1 VPFPFYSHRLPYT
14 TNNIFQKKNLEVIG
28 IGALVRSWI
37 QKQQHVGIFGSNDTD
52 EELRFVC
59 QMAICRDSSKSG
71 VIQKFSFFVQCS
83 AQSSNPG
90 MRRTLQFSC

>member
-1 VPFPFYSHRLPYT
+1 VPFPFYSHPLPYR

-37 QKQQHVGIFGSNDTD
+37 QIQQHVGIFGSNDTD

-59 QMAICRDSSKSG
+59 QMAICRDSSKSSRN
-71 VIQKFSFFVQCS
+71 FLSLYN
-83 AQSSNPG
+83 AQLKAP
-90 MRRTLQFSC
+90 TLACIGLCNFMLDS